1 MEKNGELLSGL
12 SVDRDRSMDPVDHDR
27 PGVDGAARLFK
38 PNANSAEGEPLLALI
53 LLRPHTL
60 KYPKTHAHPRFHP
73 KNTSRVRFKQARA
86 SNTWIGIKLLFCK

>member
-27 PGVDGAARLFK
+27 PGVDGATPLFK
-38 PNANSAEGEPLLALI
+38 PNTNSAEGGATSSPNSLT
-53 LLRPHTL
+53 PTH
-60 KYPKTHAHPRFHP
+60 PKTHAHPRFHP
-73 KNTSRVRFKQARA
+73 KNTSRVGFKLARA